1 MVGVV
6 HKVRFISSNNKKFNN
21 YISYIGRDEA
31 TRNHNFEDFSLY
43 NDYMGNPE
51 KSGAL
56 FTKNRDFLSEKESE
70 KLKELFS
77 NAQENKSIM
86 WQDVFSFDN
95 EWLENQGLYDSKTHT
110 VDEEKIRQSIRNT
123 MNELIEKEKLPSLL
137 WSASLHYNTD
147 NIHVHIASVEL
158 DPSRE
163 RGKRKPKTLLNMKS
177 KFVNNIIDRQDE
189 YKKINDII
197 RKNIIE
203 TDKNFDLKKD
213 VQIKKMVKDIILKLP
228 KDKRQW
234 HYNYN
239 TMSEVRPILN
249 QLTSYYIES
258 FKKYEFRDLNNRL
271 DKEENILKET
281 YGESESFRYK
291 DYKKNKINDLY
302 TRMGNN
308 ILKEIK
314 KSLADEKLNK
324 KGKSHISDN
333 YIIKDS
339 KTSKENNKS
348 ESKNIGNKSNINISS
363 FLNKSGINK
372 LKKSLNKDFE
382 SIKNQRFYEKLENE
396 IEYERY

>member
-1 MVGVV
+1 M
-6 HKVRFISSNNKKFNN
+6 
-21 YISYIGRDEA
+21 
-31 TRNHNFEDFSLY
+31 
-43 NDYMGNPE
+43 
-51 KSGAL
+51 L
-56 FTKNRDFLSEKESE
+56 FT
-70 KLKELFS
+70 
-77 NAQENKSIM
+77 
-86 WQDVFSFDN
+86 
-95 EWLENQGLYDSKTHT
+95 
-110 VDEEKIRQSIRNT
+110 
-123 MNELIEKEKLPSLL
+123 
-137 WSASLHYNTD
+137 
-147 NIHVHIASVEL
+147 NINYRV
-158 DPSRE
+158 
-163 RGKRKPKTLLNMKS
+163 
-177 KFVNNIIDRQDE
+177 
-189 YKKINDII
+189 

-249 QLTSYYIES
+249 QLTSYYLKN
-258 FKKYEFRDLNNRL
+258 FKQYEFRDLNNRL
-271 DKEENILKET
+271 DKEEKILKET
-281 YGESESFRYK
+281 YGEGESFRYK
-291 DYKKNKINDLY
+291 DYKRNKIDDLY

-324 KGKSHISDN
+324 KGKGHISDN
-333 YIIKDS
+333 YIIKNS